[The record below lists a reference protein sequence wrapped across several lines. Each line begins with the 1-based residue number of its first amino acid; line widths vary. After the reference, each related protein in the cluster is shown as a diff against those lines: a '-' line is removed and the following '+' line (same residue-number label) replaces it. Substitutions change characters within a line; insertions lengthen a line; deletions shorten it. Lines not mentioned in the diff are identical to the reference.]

1 MHDRPSVLVVDGEN
15 AARTTTAGFL
25 SEDFEV
31 KVAAG
36 ADEALGALE
45 AQPFDVLCTDFHV
58 PGRSGLNLL
67 RTATVARPY
76 LSGVLVTGYR
86 EYLDQR
92 ERHEVQGL
100 FYLVLKPYQPRELI
114 AMVRRAAESSRLKR
128 TMTSLSSELTLRKW
142 ES

>member
-1 MHDRPSVLVVDGEN
+1 MHERPNVLVVDGED
-15 AARTTTAGFL
+15 AARASTAAL
-25 SEDFEV
+25 LAEDFDV
-31 KVAAG
+31 KDAAG
-36 ADEALGALE
+36 DAEALALLE
-45 AQPFDVLCTDFHV
+45 AQPFDVLCADFHV
-58 PGRSGLNLL
+58 SGRGGLELL
-67 RTATVARPY
+67 RTATSARPY

-86 EYLDQR
+86 EYLDRR

-128 TMTSLSSELTLRKW
+128 TMTSLSSELTLRRW

>member
-1 MHDRPSVLVVDGEN
+1 MHERPTVLVVDGED
-15 AARTTTAGFL
+15 AARGTTAAL
-25 SEDFEV
+25 LAEDFEV

-36 ADEALGALE
+36 AAEALDVLE
-45 AQPFDVLCTDFHV
+45 TQPFDVLCTDFQI
-58 PGRSGLNLL
+58 PGGGLQLL
-67 RTATVARPY
+67 RMATRARPY

-92 ERHEVQGL
+92 DRQEAQGL
-100 FYLVLKPYQPRELI
+100 FYLVLKPYQPRELT